1 MHVLKAAPFMSGSP
15 RLDIGQA
22 QNEVLS
28 IGSVN
33 DEIVDHVLS
42 PSQGNRIQDGN
53 KRQRQVEGCR
63 GMVGRGR
70 GRGRCG
76 GIQVEGSQRQVEGK

>member
-33 DEIVDHVLS
+33 DEIVDHMLS

-53 KRQRQVEGCR
+53 KRLRQVEGSWWR
-63 GMVGRGR
+63 GGRGR
-70 GRGRCG
+70 WRDAG
-76 GIQVEGSQRQVEGK
+76 GW